1 MEVPQSLD
9 EGIPFTAPPAASHG
23 YYLLAYH
30 LLNLTVACKPCNS
43 GLKKSYFPIGGT
55 YDLHGDDPRQMG
67 GEQPWLMYPI
77 GDLDVDPE
85 DGINFYGILPRSTS
99 QRGLVTIIFF
109 GLDNAIGRKQ
119 LMRDRARLIVCLYP
133 QLQMAQHSSVEAAA
147 FVAKTCAESEPH
159 TNCARSFVRLFQC
172 DQAAAGRVADEAT
185 SILFPDRC
193 SLTRR
198 SDHTAVSRYDNR
210 GPRQFG
216 SAYLNLNGAP
226 TRRRAARRSPAVIGT
241 AAGPPPPRRFRCR
254 CRAAAEAAGIRPP
267 PAVVHRPAPA
277 PAPA

>member
-1 MEVPQSLD
+1 MDIQGVVSAVSASASSSRACLGDTSSTSSTSARRERSRHGKFPQSLLD

-85 DGINFYGILPRSTS
+85 DVINFYGILPRSTS

-109 GLDNAIGRKQ
+109 DLDNAIGRKQ

-172 DQAAAGRVADEAT
+172 DQAAAGRVADEANKYFV
-185 SILFPDRC
+185 SG
-193 SLTRR
+193 SL
-198 SDHTAVSRYDNR
+198 
-210 GPRQFG
+210 
-216 SAYLNLNGAP
+216 
-226 TRRRAARRSPAVIGT
+226 
-241 AAGPPPPRRFRCR
+241 
-254 CRAAAEAAGIRPP
+254 
-267 PAVVHRPAPA
+267 
-277 PAPA
+277 